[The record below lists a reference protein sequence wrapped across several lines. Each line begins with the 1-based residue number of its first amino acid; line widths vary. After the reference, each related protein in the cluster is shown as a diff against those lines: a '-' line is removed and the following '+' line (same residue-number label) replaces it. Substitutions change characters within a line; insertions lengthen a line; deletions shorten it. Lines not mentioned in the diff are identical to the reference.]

1 MSHEAFNVLLPQAER
16 FERPDPGPLA
26 PRLADIRGA
35 RIGFIDNGFA
45 ATALIGDEVRLAL
58 AGYDITAFVLRK
70 QYWLHLDDA
79 ALTELAGHADAV
91 VGGLCN
97 SPPSTAWGARD
108 SIELEKRGIPTVT
121 LSTRFYADLLAET
134 VVWDGMANLRR
145 ITLPYPLEGQPERN
159 VRLITREALGGIVS
173 ALTDPGGPTV
183 FDYSDRKWAQ

>member
-1 MSHEAFNVLLPQAER
+1 MSHETVSVLLPQAER

-45 ATALIGDEVRLAL
+45 ATALIDDELRVAL
-58 AGYDITAFVLRK
+58 AEYDITAFVLRK

-79 ALTELAGHADAV
+79 GLTELAGHADAV

-121 LSTRFYADLLAET
+121 LATKFYADLLGET
-134 VVWDGMANLRR
+134 VVWDGMADLRR
-145 ITLPYPLEGQPERN
+145 ITFPYPLEGQSEEN
-159 VRLITREALGGIVS
+159 VRVITREALDGIVS

-183 FDYSDRKWAQ
+183 FDYSDRKWAE